1 MRRDRHR
8 RPRRK
13 VCAICADK
21 IQHVDY
27 KDINLLRRFTSE
39 RGKILPRRVTGACA
53 KHQRK
58 VNLAIKQ
65 ARAIA
70 LLPFSVD

>member
-1 MRRDRHR
+1 MRRERGR
-8 RPRRK
+8 LPRRK
-13 VCAICADK
+13 VCKIDADK
-21 IQHVDY
+21 IERVDY
-27 KDINLLRRFTSE
+27 KDIALLRQFTSE

-58 VNLAIKQ
+58 ITLAIKQ

-70 LLPFSVD
+70 LLPFSAD

>member
-1 MRRDRHR
+1 MRRDRQR

-21 IQHVDY
+21 IQHV
-27 KDINLLRRFTSE
+27 DINLLRRFTSE

-53 KHQRK
+53 KDQRK
-58 VNLAIKQ
+58 INRAIKQ

>member
-1 MRRDRHR
+1 MRRDRQR
-8 RPRRK
+8 RPRK

-53 KHQRK
+53 KDQRK
-58 VNLAIKQ
+58 INRAIKQ